1 MKIGIDID
9 NTITNTLPILKKYCR
24 EYNDTVIKRGLEMH
38 DNGVASFNLYD
49 WTPEENMDFCV
60 KYLEEVVLQAEVKE
74 NAKDIIQK
82 LKDEGHHI
90 NIISSRAFPMFNTPY
105 ETTEKFL
112 KEKGIV
118 YDKLL
123 VGKIEKKSSCIEN
136 ELDVLIEDEVKY
148 INEMSEFMPVI
159 VFDEI
164 YNKQCEGKNVIK
176 VTSWLEIYDKIKEL
190 QKSIK
195 RV

>member
-38 DNGVASFNLYD
+38 EDGVASFNLYD

-74 NAKDIIQK
+74 NAKEIIQK
-82 LKDEGHHI
+82 LRDEGHHI
-90 NIISSRAFPMFNTPY
+90 SIISSRAFPMFKTPY

-136 ELDVLIEDEVKY
+136 ELDILIEDEVKY

-190 QKSIK
+190 EKSIN
-195 RV
+195 

>member
-74 NAKDIIQK
+74 NAKDI
-82 LKDEGHHI
+82 G
-90 NIISSRAFPMFNTPY
+90 SGRR
-105 ETTEKFL
+105 
-112 KEKGIV
+112 G
-118 YDKLL
+118 
-123 VGKIEKKSSCIEN
+123 GK
-136 ELDVLIEDEVKY
+136 
-148 INEMSEFMPVI
+148 P
-159 VFDEI
+159 
-164 YNKQCEGKNVIK
+164 
-176 VTSWLEIYDKIKEL
+176 
-190 QKSIK
+190 
-195 RV
+195 

>member
-90 NIISSRAFPMFNTPY
+90 NFISSRAFPMFKTPY

-112 KEKGIV
+112 NEKGIV

-190 QKSIK
+190 QKSIN
-195 RV
+195 

>member
-38 DNGVASFNLYD
+38 EDGVASFNLYD

-74 NAKDIIQK
+74 NAKEIIQK
-82 LKDEGHHI
+82 LRDEGHHI
-90 NIISSRAFPMFNTPY
+90 SIISSRAFPMFKTPY

-136 ELDVLIEDEVKY
+136 ELDILIEDEVKY
-148 INEMSEFMPVI
+148 INEMSEFIPVI

-190 QKSIK
+190 EKSIN
-195 RV
+195 

>member
-1 MKIGIDID
+1 
-9 NTITNTLPILKKYCR
+9 
-24 EYNDTVIKRGLEMH
+24 
-38 DNGVASFNLYD
+38 
-49 WTPEENMDFCV
+49 
-60 KYLEEVVLQAEVKE
+60 
-74 NAKDIIQK
+74 
-82 LKDEGHHI
+82 
-90 NIISSRAFPMFNTPY
+90 MFKTPY

-190 QKSIK
+190 QKSIN
-195 RV
+195 